1 MQALFLKLLDVLSAL
16 RKIDSTIK
24 KIFMRVY
31 LLITIRNERSL
42 LLMRR

>member
-24 KIFMRVY
+24 KKFMRVY

>member
-24 KIFMRVY
+24 KNFMRVY

>member
-16 RKIDSTIK
+16 RKIDSTI
-24 KIFMRVY
+24 IAFFMRVY

-42 LLMRR
+42 LLMRP